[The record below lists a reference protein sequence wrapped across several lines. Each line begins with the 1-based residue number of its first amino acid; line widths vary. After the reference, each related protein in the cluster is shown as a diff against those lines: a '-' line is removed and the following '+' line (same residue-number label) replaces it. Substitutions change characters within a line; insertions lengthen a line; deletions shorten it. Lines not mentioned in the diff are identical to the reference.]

1 MKVGLYVKPMLLT
14 DVPDIPLGD
23 DWLYE
28 AKYDGYRCILVWDK
42 GKNIPELKSRNGNVL
57 NEKFPEIIR
66 FCKSIYAEIEPY
78 LPLIFDGEIVYLINH
93 FQSKFSFVQK
103 RGKMT
108 NQKNIESNA
117 KTFPCH
123 YIVFD
128 LLKLKGKDKG
138 NSLLTTRKQLLSDLF
153 ERLNLL
159 DTVQYNDSKR
169 LQAIDVFENPHLLWQ
184 KVTSHNGEGIIAK
197 KRSSK
202 WLENTRTKS
211 WQKIKNWKHVN
222 VILTKFDQ
230 LNGFFNGAIYQE
242 DMLMEV
248 VSFKHGLSEEE
259 SKTLIAF
266 FKSKGTVKEKSIFEI
281 PPSICVTVACIDFDG
296 SKLREPRFHSF
307 QHHLDVT
314 ECNWQQMQRQLNPIP
329 ESVIVTHPDKSVFPA
344 SHITKDDYLYYLQTV
359 APMMMPF
366 LQDRLLTVIRYPH
379 GVPGE
384 SFYQKNYIEN
394 LPEFITTQLVDDT
407 HFILCNNLESLLWLG
422 NQLALE
428 FHIPFQPVTS
438 EQPTEIVFDLDPP
451 SVHEFGLAVDA
462 AVKFKTIMDYFKLTS
477 FIKTSGGK
485 GMQIYIPL
493 PLHTFSYEDT
503 GVFTEF
509 ICRFLVQQFPDSFT
523 IERMK
528 KNRGKR
534 LYLDYVQHRE
544 GKTIVAPYSPR
555 GNNKG
560 LIATPLLWEE
570 VYEGLTPDLFT
581 IPNIIKRLERMSD
594 PFKNFREVGERQPF
608 RAALDQIT
616 GKQV

>member
-1 MKVGLYVKPMLLT
+1 MKPMLLT

-108 NQKNIESNA
+108 NQKNIELNA

-138 NSLLTTRKQLLSDLF
+138 NSRLTTRKQLISDLF

-329 ESVIVTHPDKSVFPA
+329 ESVIVTHPDKPVFPA

-428 FHIPFQPVTS
+428 FHIPFQPVSS

-523 IERMK
+523 IERLK

-570 VYEGLTPDLFT
+570 VNEGLTPDLFT
-581 IPNIIKRLERMSD
+581 IPNIIKRLERMGD

>member
-108 NQKNIESNA
+108 NQKNIELNA

-138 NSLLTTRKQLLSDLF
+138 NSRLTTRKQLLSDLF

-329 ESVIVTHPDKSVFPA
+329 ESVIVTHPDKPVFPA
-344 SHITKDDYLYYLQTV
+344 SHITKDDYLYYLQMV

-451 SVHEFGLAVDA
+451 SVHDFGLAVDA

-570 VYEGLTPDLFT
+570 VNEGLTPDLFP
-581 IPNIIKRLERMSD
+581 IPNIIKRLERMAD

>member
-138 NSLLTTRKQLLSDLF
+138 NSRLTTRKQLLSDLF

-159 DTVQYNDSKR
+159 DTVQYNDPKR
-169 LQAIDVFENPHLLWQ
+169 LQAIDVFEDPHLIWQ

-329 ESVIVTHPDKSVFPA
+329 ESVIVTHPDKPVFPA

-570 VYEGLTPDLFT
+570 VNEGLTPDLFT
-581 IPNIIKRLERMSD
+581 IPNIIKRLERMAD

>member
-138 NSLLTTRKQLLSDLF
+138 NSRLTTRKQLLSDLF

-169 LQAIDVFENPHLLWQ
+169 LQAIDVFEDPHLLWQ

-329 ESVIVTHPDKSVFPA
+329 ERVIVTHPDKPVFPA

-428 FHIPFQPVTS
+428 FHIPFQPVSS

-493 PLHTFSYEDT
+493 PLHIFSYEDT

-570 VYEGLTPDLFT
+570 VNEGLTPDLFT
-581 IPNIIKRLERMSD
+581 IPNIIKRLERMAD

>member
-138 NSLLTTRKQLLSDLF
+138 NSRLTTRKQLLSDLF

-169 LQAIDVFENPHLLWQ
+169 LQAIDVFEDPHLLWQ

-329 ESVIVTHPDKSVFPA
+329 ESVIVTHPDKPVFPA

-451 SVHEFGLAVDA
+451 SVHEFGLAIDA

-503 GVFTEF
+503 GIFTEF

-570 VYEGLTPDLFT
+570 VNEGLTPDLFT
-581 IPNIIKRLERMSD
+581 IPNIIKRLERMAD

>member
-1 MKVGLYVKPMLLT
+1 MKPMLLT
-14 DVPDIPLGD
+14 DVPDIPSGD

-28 AKYDGYRCILVWDK
+28 AKYDGYRCILVWEK

-138 NSLLTTRKQLLSDLF
+138 NSRLTTRKQLLSDLF

-159 DTVQYNDSKR
+159 GTVQYNDSRR
-169 LQAIDVFENPHLLWQ
+169 LQAIDVFEDPHLLWQ

-197 KRSSK
+197 KRNSK

-211 WQKIKNWKHVN
+211 WLKIKNWKHVN

-230 LNGFFNGAIYQE
+230 SNGFFNGAIYQE

-259 SKTLIAF
+259 SKTLITF

-329 ESVIVTHPDKSVFPA
+329 ESVIVTHPDKPVFPA

-428 FHIPFQPVTS
+428 FHIPFQPVSS

-462 AVKFKTIMDYFKLTS
+462 AIKFKTIMDYFKLTS

-570 VYEGLTPDLFT
+570 VNEGLTPDLFT
-581 IPNIIKRLERMSD
+581 IPNIIKRLERMGD

>member
-1 MKVGLYVKPMLLT
+1 MLLT

-42 GKNIPELKSRNGNVL
+42 GKNIPEMKSRNGNVL

-138 NSLLTTRKQLLSDLF
+138 NSRLTTRKQLLSDLF

-159 DTVQYNDSKR
+159 DTVQYNDPKR
-169 LQAIDVFENPHLLWQ
+169 LQAIDVFEDPHLIWQ

-329 ESVIVTHPDKSVFPA
+329 ESVIVTHPDKPVFPA

-509 ICRFLVQQFPDSFT
+509 ICRFLVQQFPNSFT
-523 IERMK
+523 IERLK

-570 VYEGLTPDLFT
+570 VNEGLTPDLFT
-581 IPNIIKRLERMSD
+581 IPNIIKRLERMAD